1 MELNRLEKI
10 KSKQAIIGIVGL
22 GYVGLPLARAFCH
35 QNIHVVGFDIDQE
48 KIDTIE
54 KNQSYIKHIGDDAI
68 KEMRADGLFNVTT
81 DFGKIADVDVIIIC
95 VPTPLSKHR
104 EPDLEPVLNTGRSIA
119 PHLQKGQLVVL
130 ESSTYPGTTDSELAG
145 VLEQSGLKKDEDFYL
160 AYSPEREDPG
170 NESFST
176 STIPKIVGADTPL
189 ARDLVAAVYEGV
201 ISEVVSVASS
211 RTAEAIKLTENIFRS
226 VNIALVNEL
235 KVIFDAM
242 DIDVWDVI
250 DGAATKPFGFMPFYP
265 GPGLG
270 GHCIPIDPFYLTYK
284 AREYEV
290 PTRFIELAG
299 EINTKMPQLVVAKTG
314 QALSLVSE
322 KAFNGSKVLIIG
334 MAYKKNVDDMRESP
348 SLVLTELL
356 EAEGAKV
363 AYHDPYVTVIPHTR
377 EHSNL
382 AGRESL
388 ELTPETI
395 SQADAVLISTNHDGL
410 DYQMLADNSAL
421 IIDTRN
427 AMKDFSGK
435 ATVVKA

>member
-1 MELNRLEKI
+1 MSRLEKI
-10 KSKQAIIGIVGL
+10 KSKQPVIGIVGL
-22 GYVGLPLARAFCH
+22 GYVGLPLAQAFCH
-35 QNIHVVGFDIDQE
+35 QGIKVIGFDIDQE
-48 KIDTIE
+48 KIDFIE
-54 KNQSYIKHIGDDAI
+54 RGKSYIKHIGDEVI
-68 KEMRADGLFNVTT
+68 GTMRSGGLFDVTSN
-81 DFGKIADVDVIIIC
+81 FSKIAEVDVIIIC
-95 VPTPLSKHR
+95 VPTPLSKYR
-104 EPDLEPVLNTGRSIA
+104 EPDLGPVLGTGQAIM
-119 PHLQKGQLVVL
+119 PYLQKGQLVVL
-130 ESSTYPGTTDSELAG
+130 ESSTYPGTTDTELAG

-170 NESFST
+170 NEIFST
-176 STIPKIVGADTPL
+176 STIPKIVGADTPEAL
-189 ARDLVAAVYEGV
+189 EMVAAVYEGV
-201 ISEVVSVASS
+201 ISEVVPVSSS

-299 EINTKMPQLVVAKTG
+299 EINTKMPQLVVGKMT
-314 QALSLVSE
+314 QALSLISQ
-322 KAFNGSKVLIIG
+322 KALNGANILIIG

-356 EAEGAKV
+356 EAEGAKT
-363 AYHDPYVTVIPHTR
+363 AYHDPFVPIIPNTR
-377 EHSNL
+377 EHDEL
-382 AGRESL
+382 AGRESVD
-388 ELTPETI
+388 LTPETV
-395 SQADAVLISTNHDGL
+395 SGFDVVLISTNHDGL
-410 DYQMLADNSAL
+410 DYQLLANEAT
-421 IIDTRN
+421 IIVDTRN
-427 AMKDFSGK
+427 AMKEFQGR
-435 ATVVKA
+435 AVVVKA

>member
-1 MELNRLEKI
+1 MNRLETI
-10 KSKQAIIGIVGL
+10 KSKQAVIGIVGL
-22 GYVGLPLARAFCH
+22 GYVGLPLARAFCQ

-68 KEMRADGLFNVTT
+68 TEMRADGLFNVTT
-81 DFGKIADVDVIIIC
+81 DFSKIADVDVIIIC

-104 EPDLEPVLNTGRSIA
+104 EPDLGPVLNTGKSIM
-119 PHLQKGQLVVL
+119 PYLQKGQMVIL
-130 ESSTYPGTTDSELAG
+130 ESSTYPGTTDTELAN
-145 VLEQSGLKKDEDFYL
+145 VLEQSGLKKDEDFFL

-176 STIPKIVGADTPL
+176 STIPKIVGADTPE
-189 ARDLVAAVYEGV
+189 ARDMVAAVYEGV
-201 ISEVVSVASS
+201 ISQIVPVASS
-211 RTAEAIKLTENIFRS
+211 RTAEAIKLTENVFRS
-226 VNIALVNEL
+226 VNIAMVNEL

-284 AREYEV
+284 AREYDV

-299 EINTKMPQLVVAKTG
+299 EINTKMPQLVVSKMA
-314 QALSLVSE
+314 QALSLVSQ
-322 KAFNGSKVLIIG
+322 KALNGAHVLIIG

-356 EAEGAKV
+356 EAEGAEV
-363 AYHDPYVTVIPHTR
+363 AYHDPFVTVIPPTR

-382 AGRESL
+382 AGRQSL
-388 ELTPETI
+388 ELTPETVTRF
-395 SQADAVLISTNHDGL
+395 DAVLISTNHAGL
-410 DYQMLADNSAL
+410 DYQMLADNAKL
-421 IIDTRN
+421 IVDTRN
-427 AMKDFSGK
+427 AMKDFLGR